1 MKTLSPLFYSLVS
14 VSLLLSAAPALSLAY
29 SDENTQSRENSETS
43 QIQVEAVKHFT
54 EAELAQILAP
64 IALYPDTI
72 LSHILIAATYPVE
85 VIQAERW
92 VSENSDLS
100 AEKSLEQVEDKSWDP
115 SVKALVP
122 FPQILERLSDDLDWT
137 EKLGDAFLQDEAKV
151 LAGIQS
157 LRQQAQQAGNLD
169 NMKNMEVSREENK
182 IIIQPIEK
190 EVIYVPYYDTR
201 VVYGNWHWAHRPP
214 VYWDFSW
221 HSGHRHHY
229 SSHHGHYDHHYSGHH
244 YSGHHGLFSWHPGV
258 HISFHHYFSAV
269 NWHHNHLVVLKR
281 RHYTRGYYHR
291 NDIIRHHGGKRWFHN
306 PKHRKG
312 AAYRSHIV
320 KERYHS
326 SRPSKHYSVSKRK
339 HERQLIASQGYKSS
353 QYQVKSKVKSRV
365 KNKAVSVNRP
375 QKITRQQKLTRQ
387 LKSGQVREIKSF
399 KSTKSNYQ
407 GNKIKKHE
415 RKNQNLGVKNRSSSA
430 YKASQGS
437 YKSPKLHSNASN
449 SKKSYNRSMKTNK
462 SVRPKS
468 SVTSKQNVKRSDH
481 RYKSSRQDRRNRN
494 IKER

>member
-1 MKTLSPLFYSLVS
+1 MKTLSPLFYTLMS
-14 VSLLLSAAPALSLAY
+14 VSLLLSAPPALSLPY
-29 SDENTQSRENSETS
+29 SDENNEPRESGN
-43 QIQVEAVKHFT
+43 IQVEAVKHFS

-72 LSHILIAATYPVE
+72 LSHILIAATYPLE

-92 VSENSDLS
+92 VSEHSDLS
-100 AEKSLEQVEDKSWDP
+100 AEESLEQVEEKSWDP

-151 LAGIQS
+151 LAGIQT
-157 LRQQAQQAGNLD
+157 LRQQAQKAGNLD
-169 NMKNMEVSREENK
+169 NMENMEVSSEDDN

-190 EVIYVPYYDTR
+190 EVVYVPYYDTR
-201 VVYGNWHWAHRPP
+201 VVYGNWHWAHHPP

-229 SSHHGHYDHHYSGHH
+229 HHGHYGHH
-244 YSGHHGLFSWHPGV
+244 YGGHHGLFSWHPGV

-291 NDIIRHHGGKRWFHN
+291 RDIIRHHGSKRWYHN
-306 PKHRKG
+306 PVHRRG

-320 KERYHS
+320 KKRYHS
-326 SRPSKHYSVSKRK
+326 SRPSKQYIVRERK
-339 HERQLIASQGYKSS
+339 HERQLIASQGYKSNHL
-353 QYQVKSKVKSRV
+353 KA
-365 KNKAVSVNRP
+365 KNKAVAVNRS
-375 QKITRQQKLTRQ
+375 QNATRQQKLTRQ
-387 LKSGQVREIKSF
+387 LKSGQAREIKSL
-399 KSTKSNYQ
+399 KSTKASYQSNKTKRQ
-407 GNKIKKHE
+407 LNTSTKH
-415 RKNQNLGVKNRSSSA
+415 KAQVKSRNNSS
-430 YKASQGS
+430 YKASQPS
-437 YKSPKLHSNASN
+437 YKKPKSYANSN
-449 SKKSYNRSMKTNK
+449 SAKKNYNRSINTNK

-468 SVTSKQNVKRSDH
+468 SASAKHSAKRSSH
-481 RYKSSRQDRRNRN
+481 QYQRSRQDRRNRN